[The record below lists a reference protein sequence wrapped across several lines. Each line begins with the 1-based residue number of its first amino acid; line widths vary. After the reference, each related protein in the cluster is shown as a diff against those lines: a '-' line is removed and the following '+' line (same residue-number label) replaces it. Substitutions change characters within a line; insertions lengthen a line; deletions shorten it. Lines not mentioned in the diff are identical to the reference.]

1 MATTDAQRKQNERD
15 RKRAAGL
22 IVVQE
27 WVYREDAGLLREYA
41 AKLRKKRVKEKKGLQ
56 NDRKT

>member
-22 IVVQE
+22 VRVQE

-41 AKLRKKRVKEKKGLQ
+41 AKLRSKRVKAKKEGVL
-56 NDRKT
+56 

>member
-41 AKLRKKRVKEKKGLQ
+41 AKLRSKRVKAKKG
-56 NDRKT
+56 NME

>member
-1 MATTDAQRKQNERD
+1 MAATDAQRKQNERD
-15 RKRAAGL
+15 RKRASGL

-41 AKLRKKRVKEKKGLQ
+41 AKLRKKRAKEKKG
-56 NDRKT
+56 DME

>member
-1 MATTDAQRKQNERD
+1 MGTPAAQRKQDERD
-15 RKRAAGL
+15 RKRKAGL
-22 IVVQE
+22 VLVQE
-27 WVYREDAGLLREYA
+27 WVYRDDAGLLREYA